1 MTSSSST
8 PSTVERRCYYVGLP
22 SQPQL
27 VARTSTTPWI
37 EPWGPH
43 PTVPP
48 KVLRP
53 VGPHPLDKIWEDTL
67 AAAIVKYLSAQVD
80 WTSVDPARIGYE
92 DSDVFPVILW
102 VGVRPGSVSPEK
114 GLEVVHGCK
123 DILAEHGIH
132 DVDVEMR
139 ESAVVLQGRLFPPAD
154 LFDSLARFKEPF
166 STTLG
171 LSIARADTPHYEGTG
186 GFYFI
191 DSQRPGQLF
200 LTTVRHL
207 VFHPDTTE
215 NERYEAQSDDS
226 EKLIDVIL
234 FGDAALKRAMDDIKG
249 DKKNSEMELKSL
261 KKMRETPGRN
271 AWTEKAA
278 RKVADLAEMIKEHA
292 ELYSKVAREWGP
304 PARRTIG
311 HVVCSPPL
319 AFSVGAGKFTEDWAV
334 IQLDG
339 SFDRHNVVGN
349 AIDLG
354 ASTGAGLAVNPA
366 MPLATLINFLQPHAT
381 SPRFKFPLDGL
392 LRLSGTISA
401 TEMRNPTSVDENG
414 DPCIT
419 VLKQGAMS
427 GLTIGRLNTM
437 QSVIRHHFK
446 GVDSGP
452 TREFAVYP
460 CSSTSGAF
468 SEAGDSGSLVI
479 DGRGRAA
486 GMLTG
491 GAGTTDT
498 TDCSYIVPMGNLL
511 ERLASNGYDAR
522 LDFSAADLH

>member
-1 MTSSSST
+1 MTSSSAT

-67 AAAIVKYLSAQVD
+67 AAAVVKYLSAHVD

-92 DSDVFPVILW
+92 DSDSFPVILW
-102 VGVRPGSVSPEK
+102 VGVNPGSVSTEK

-123 DILAEHGIH
+123 AILAEHGIH

-171 LSIARADTPHYEGTG
+171 LSIARGDTPRCEGTG

-191 DSQRPGQLF
+191 DPQRPGQLF
-200 LTTVRHL
+200 LATVRHL

-215 NERYEAQSDDS
+215 NERYEAQSDDP
-226 EKLIDVIL
+226 EQLIDVIL
-234 FGDAALKRAMDDIKG
+234 FGDAALKRALDDIKG
-249 DKKNSEMELKSL
+249 DKENSELVLGSL
-261 KKMRETPGRN
+261 KRIPGRSVW
-271 AWTEKAA
+271 AKKAA
-278 RKVADLAEMIKEHA
+278 RKYADLTDMIKEHV
-292 ELYSKVAREWGP
+292 ELYSEVAREWGP

-319 AFSVGAGKFTEDWAV
+319 AFSVGVGKFTEDWAV
-334 IQLDG
+334 VQLDG
-339 SFDRHNVVGN
+339 SFDNNNVVGN

-354 ASTGAGLAVNPA
+354 ASTGTGHAIPRAQ
-366 MPLATLINFLQPHAT
+366 LINFLQPHAT
-381 SPRFKFPLDGL
+381 SPPFKYPYDRL
-392 LRLSGTISA
+392 LRLFGTIPA

-414 DPCIT
+414 DPCIV
-419 VLKQGAMS
+419 VLKQGSSS
-427 GLTIGRLNTM
+427 GLTIGRLNTIT
-437 QSVIRHHFK
+437 SVCRHHLK
-446 GVDSGP
+446 GVDSAP
-452 TREFAVYP
+452 TRELAVYP
-460 CSSTSGAF
+460 HSSTSGAF
-468 SEAGDSGSLVI
+468 SEAGDSGSLVM

-491 GAGTTDT
+491 SAGKTDA
-498 TDCSYIVPMGNLL
+498 TDCSYLSPMEFLL
-511 ERLASNGYDAR
+511 ERLASNGHKPR
-522 LDFSAADLH
+522 IVFTAADLKALLV